1 MKNGPE
7 RLVWGIMSVSFDS
20 GSSHKNA
27 NNNQNMAAT
36 LAGFE
41 ITKHLM
47 WFKQYNKPPIRE
59 W

>member
-7 RLVWGIMSVSFDS
+7 RLVSGIMSVSFDS

-41 ITKHLM
+41 ITVTKHLM
-47 WFKQYNKPPIRE
+47 WFKQK
-59 W
+59 